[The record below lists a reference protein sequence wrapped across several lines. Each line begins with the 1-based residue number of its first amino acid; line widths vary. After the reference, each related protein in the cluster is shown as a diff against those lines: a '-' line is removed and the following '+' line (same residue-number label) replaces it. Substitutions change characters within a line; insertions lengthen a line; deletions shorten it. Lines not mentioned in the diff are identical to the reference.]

1 MFLGGKIR
9 HSSMR
14 KLAAKSTLAST
25 CLYFM
30 LFHSKFAEFC
40 SFTDST
46 PLYKDPPETI
56 LTRKPPARCSTS
68 AAEHNC
74 DILER
79 KDSMMPS
86 LENFEKTRKGQ
97 NCIDDNLYVCVYYAS
112 NYQVTSMNL
121 YYISYTYL
129 LITEWKGFH
138 SDHSLLQWNHTSESA
153 SKQRFFWF
161 HAKFPTATC
170 QPSCRCWTLNQTSS
184 VLGRW
189 FSTELPKP
197 TDLVD
202 QGRYPWHVPHVAA
215 QQAQQ
220 NPDLG
225 QKPHVETGK
234 WHQSLKF
241 HIILAHIHS
250 YLFTSIYIYWNIYI
264 SWYYHGMSLC
274 HSFWCVSL
282 CKSSLPKNLRSPSP
296 ALSARITGICLSSR
310 NSSKPNSCTAGNP
323 TTETPNMRA
332 FPKDSMATLSL
343 PPTWQLKNRKLLKCL
358 DFVFLVEGYTKP
370 ARICNICPSKVVQ
383 RCSSVII

>member
-1 MFLGGKIR
+1 M
-9 HSSMR
+9 S
-14 KLAAKSTLAST
+14 
-25 CLYFM
+25 
-30 LFHSKFAEFC
+30 
-40 SFTDST
+40 
-46 PLYKDPPETI
+46 
-56 LTRKPPARCSTS
+56 
-68 AAEHNC
+68 
-74 DILER
+74 
-79 KDSMMPS
+79 
-86 LENFEKTRKGQ
+86 
-97 NCIDDNLYVCVYYAS
+97 IDAS

-121 YYISYTYL
+121 YYISYTYYTYL

-274 HSFWCVSL
+274 HPFWCVSL

-358 DFVFLVEGYTKP
+358 DFVFWLKATLNLQESATYVHPKLFKGVQVSLSNRPPPSTSTVCNRVTEKTVWFVICLSPVVWFVTKAP
-370 ARICNICPSKVVQ
+370 QSAFAELPGPWPEWRRLKSRANHPFHATNQ
-383 RCSSVII
+383 NRNT